1 MTDYDLTI
9 IGGGSAGLVLA
20 VAGAKLGKKTAL
32 IEKHRIG
39 GDCLWTGC
47 VPSKA
52 LLKVAKVANEIQHAE
67 KYGFFCEGEVFNRAP
82 DFQQAMAYV
91 RSTQQKIEEEHD
103 NPERFRDMG
112 VDVIFG
118 SGRFMSPQRFVVKG
132 AGENHAYRA
141 GEANSGEMRTLT
153 SKKFVIS
160 TGSRPAVPPIPGI
173 ENCDYLDSETVW
185 ELEEL
190 PKRLLVVG
198 AGPIGVELGQAFH
211 RLGAAVTIAQRG
223 NRILT
228 KEDADVSA
236 CLLDCLREEGITI
249 RLNTQ
254 ITRIDNHI
262 ASAAVGRGPVPR
274 HPQSSPGNVVNP
286 NASAAVGRG
295 PVPRHPQNSQ
305 GNIDS
310 HNASAAVG
318 RGPVPHAQSSPGN
331 LDNPNASAT
340 VGRGPVPRHP
350 QSSPENAVNV
360 TFRHDKNS
368 TTEQQFDKILIAAGR
383 APNVE
388 GLGLEELGVNVSKR
402 GIEVNNKLQTRV
414 KNIYA
419 AGDVIGHYLFTHVAA
434 YQAQLLLRNI
444 FFPLSR
450 TIDYSIVPWTTF
462 CEPEVARCG
471 LTEAEAREKY
481 GDVDVFT
488 LPQADVDRAVA
499 EGETRGFT
507 KVIASRWRGKI
518 LGVHLVGA
526 NAGEVLHEYV
536 LAMQHGIPLH
546 KLSGMMHVYPTFSS
560 SVWRVAGKWFSES
573 TPIQLFRK
581 LISS

>member
-67 KYGFFCEGEVFNRAP
+67 KYGFFREGEVFSRAP

-103 NPERFRDMG
+103 NPERFRGMG

-118 SGRFMSPQRFVVKG
+118 SGHFMSPQRFVVNG

-141 GEANSGEMRTLT
+141 GEANSGETRTLT

-236 CLLDCLREEGITI
+236 CLLDRLREEGITI

-262 ASAAVGRGPVPR
+262 ASSAVGRGPVPR
-274 HPQSSPGNVVNP
+274 HPQNSQGNIDTHI
-286 NASAAVGRG
+286 ASAAVGRG

-305 GNIDS
+305 GNIDT
-310 HNASAAVG
+310 HIASAA
-318 RGPVPHAQSSPGN
+318 
-331 LDNPNASAT
+331 

-350 QSSPENAVNV
+350 QSSPGNAVNV
-360 TFRHDKNS
+360 TFRDDKNS

-388 GLGLEELGVNVSKR
+388 GLGLEELGVNVNKR

-450 TIDYSIVPWTTF
+450 TIDYSVVPWTTF

-581 LISS
+581 LISY

>member
-67 KYGFFCEGEVFNRAP
+67 KYGFFREGEVFNRAP

-103 NPERFRDMG
+103 NPERFREMG

-118 SGRFMSPQRFVVKG
+118 SGRFTSQRTFVVNG

-211 RLGAAVTIAQRG
+211 RLGTAVTIAQRG

-236 CLLDCLREEGITI
+236 CLLNCLREEGITI

-254 ITRIDNHI
+254 ITRIDNHNASAAVGRGPVPRHAQSSPGNI
-262 ASAAVGRGPVPR
+262 DTHIASSAVGRGPVPRYPQSSQGDIDNHNASAAVGRGPVPR
-274 HPQSSPGNVVNP
+274 HPQSS
-286 NASAAVGRG
+286 
-295 PVPRHPQNSQ
+295 Q
-305 GNIDS
+305 G
-310 HNASAAVG
+310 
-318 RGPVPHAQSSPGN
+318 
-331 LDNPNASAT
+331 
-340 VGRGPVPRHP
+340 
-350 QSSPENAVNV
+350 NAVNV
-360 TFRHDKNS
+360 TFRHDKNG

-450 TIDYSIVPWTTF
+450 TIDYSVVPWTTF

-581 LISS
+581 LISH